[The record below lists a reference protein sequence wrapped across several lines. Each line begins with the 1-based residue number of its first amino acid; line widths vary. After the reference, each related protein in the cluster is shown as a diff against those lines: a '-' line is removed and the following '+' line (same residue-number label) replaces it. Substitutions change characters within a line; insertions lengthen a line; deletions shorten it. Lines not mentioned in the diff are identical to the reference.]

1 MPTIYITEAGTL
13 LKVEGKRLNVWQQQE
28 LRLTLSVSQIS
39 QIIIFTHIHIAPKT
53 VKLLLSEEI
62 PTLFLT
68 SQGEYIG
75 RLETDTNN
83 TSKYLVK
90 QVQRSHEGEFIR
102 ATAESCLW
110 AQLHNQ
116 LALLKNITF
125 RQFNP
130 SLQLAENFLTLLMDD
145 LATAHSLNELRE
157 YATSAASFYYPAF
170 AFLLPHQFQFSR
182 RSSCKAN
189 PINVLFN
196 IGYALLHQQIYC
208 FLKSAGLHSD
218 WANLH
223 QESNH
228 NSPLAYDLMAEF
240 RAPLVD
246 ELVANLL
253 NSRIITLKHF
263 TLPDSQGNVEL
274 HTHALKLFLKHW
286 EEKLK
291 TTVNHPHAGE
301 VTYRQCLQL
310 QVQEY
315 LACLLGDVEHY
326 RPMLMST
333 PTRQT
338 DINITQELEAIPL
351 MMVRR

>member
-1 MPTIYITEAGTL
+1 MPTVYITESGAV
-13 LKVEGKRLNVWQQQE
+13 LKIQGKSLNVWQQQE
-28 LRLTLSVSQIS
+28 LRLTLSLSQIS
-39 QIIIFTHIHIAPKT
+39 QIVIFTHTHITPKT

-75 RLETDTNN
+75 RLETDTNH
-83 TSKYLVK
+83 TAKYLAK
-90 QVQRSHEGEFIR
+90 QVQRSQDSEFIR
-102 ATAESCLW
+102 ATGESCLW

-116 LALLKNITF
+116 LTLLKNATL

-145 LATAHSLNELRE
+145 LATAHSLKELRE

-170 AFLLPHQFQFSR
+170 AFILPHQFKFPR

-196 IGYALLHQQIYC
+196 IGYALLQQQIHC
-208 FLKSAGLHSD
+208 FLKSAGLHPD

-223 QESNH
+223 QESNN
-228 NSPLAYDLMAEF
+228 NSPLACDLMAEF

-246 ELVANLL
+246 ELVVNLL

-274 HTHALKLFLKHW
+274 YTHALKLFLQHW

-291 TTVNHPHAGE
+291 TTVNHPRAGE

-326 RPMLMST
+326 RPMLVST
-333 PTRQT
+333 QVSQT
-338 DINITQELEAIPL
+338 DINIIQELEAIPL

>member
-1 MPTIYITEAGTL
+1 MPTVYITEQGTL
-13 LKVEGKRLNVWQQQE
+13 LKVQGKSLNIWQLQE
-28 LRLTLSVSQIS
+28 LRLTLSLSKIS
-39 QIIIFTHIHIAPKT
+39 QIIIFKHTHIAPKT
-53 VKLLLSEEI
+53 VKLLLSQEI

-68 SQGEYIG
+68 PQGEYIG
-75 RLETDTNN
+75 RLETGSNHTP
-83 TSKYLVK
+83 KYLAK
-90 QVQRSHEGEFIR
+90 QVQRSHNSEFTR

-116 LALLKNITF
+116 LNLLKNCTAYHI
-125 RQFNP
+125 NP

-145 LATAHSLNELRE
+145 LATAYSLDELRE

-170 AFLLPHQFQFSR
+170 AFLLPHQFKFQR

-189 PINVLFN
+189 PLNVLFN
-196 IGYALLHQQIYC
+196 IGYALLHQQIHC
-208 FLKSAGLHSD
+208 FLKSAGLHPD

-223 QESNH
+223 QENNH

-246 ELVANLL
+246 ELVAYLV

-263 TLPDSQGNVEL
+263 TLPDSQGNLEL
-274 HTHALKLFLKHW
+274 QTYALKLFLQHW

-291 TTVNHPHAGE
+291 TTVSHPRAGE

-315 LACLLGDVEHY
+315 LASLLGDIEHY
-326 RPMLMST
+326 RPMLIST
-333 PTRQT
+333 QT
-338 DINITQELEAIPL
+338 SQTQINISQAPEAIPL
-351 MMVRR
+351 MMVKG